1 MIINILT
8 FSKVYNR
15 GANMQAYALKKY
27 LEDRGAKVEFLDLQ
41 LPISKEMNWRG
52 RLFEY
57 FQNQVANRFRKHM
70 HFCFTRKYKNL
81 SDLKNDPPKA
91 DVYVVGSDQV
101 WNPSLTQKMGALT
114 YFFDFLPLQAKR
126 VSYAASI
133 GDAIW
138 KYGELSPCIKEELKK
153 FAAISVRENSA
164 REICKRNFETDA
176 EVVLDPTLL
185 LTHSDLKD
193 IIGLNRSVLKSQT
206 FVYLLYNGSD
216 TFSITRLLHKLSGNK
231 KIKGLSYSI
240 FAKITRFYSI
250 ENWLKQID
258 SSSLIITNSF
268 HCMVMALLLHKE
280 FIVIPPYPGRETRM
294 LSLLSKIG
302 LVNRYVNSIEDITK
316 LKELVERKIDYI
328 KVEDNLKVL
337 RKKSED
343 FINNN
348 IF

>member
-27 LEDRGAKVEFLDLQ
+27 LENRGAKVEFLDLQ

-70 HFCFTRKYKNL
+70 HFCFTRKYKDL

-101 WNPSLTQKMGALT
+101 WNPSLTQKLGTLT
-114 YFFDFLPLQAKR
+114 YFFDFLPLQVKR

-138 KYGELSPCIKEELKK
+138 KYGELNPCIKEELKK
-153 FAAISVRENSA
+153 FAAISVREDSA
-164 REICKRNFETDA
+164 REICQRNFETDA

-193 IIGLNRSVLKSQT
+193 IIGSNRSVLKSQT

-231 KIKGLSYSI
+231 KIKGLSDSI
-240 FAKITRFYSI
+240 IAKITRFYSI

-302 LVNRYVNSIEDITK
+302 LVNRYVNSIDDITK
-316 LKELVERKIDYI
+316 INELLERKIDYV
-328 KVEDNLKVL
+328 KVENDLKFL

-348 IF
+348 IL

>member
-27 LEDRGAKVEFLDLQ
+27 LENRGAKVEFLDLQ
-41 LPISKEMNWRG
+41 LPMSKDMNWRG

-70 HFCFTRKYKNL
+70 HFCFTRKYKDL

-101 WNPSLTQKMGALT
+101 WNPSLTQKLGALT
-114 YFFDFLPLQAKR
+114 YFFDFLPFQAKR

-133 GDAIW
+133 GDVIW
-138 KYGELSPCIKEELKK
+138 KYGELSPRIKEELKN
-153 FAAISVRENSA
+153 FAAISVREDSA
-164 REICKRNFETDA
+164 REICKRNFDAKA

-193 IIGLNRSVLKSQT
+193 IIGSNRSVLKSQT

-216 TFSITRLLHKLSGNK
+216 TFNITRLLHKLSGNK
-231 KIKGLSYSI
+231 KIKGLSDSI

-316 LKELVERKIDYI
+316 LKELVERKIDYV

-348 IF
+348 IY